1 MIPMSLLVNGEVNG
15 RDTGHR
21 WLERKNSSG
30 ITGERLGHTTGVD
43 PELGFTQ
50 LYIFLYIKTIY
61 IYIYYSNYYS
71 IFICRRCSFVH

>member
-61 IYIYYSNYYS
+61 IYILQ
-71 IFICRRCSFVH
+71 